1 MDSCNTIEE
10 AHPTKGLKEGLK
22 AARLHSSPPPPP
34 LCLIH
39 SSSHFPSTSCP
50 CPLLSSLL
58 FHLFYYNLKSSPFYI
73 MWRTLA
79 KYAPTKK
86 LKNTSS
92 ARNLFK
98 ESTFIEKFRS
108 PDTKTCLNS
117 TFSLLGS
124 RQTGVLPQND
134 KLGNPSYGDLTNTF
148 RLTPCFFKG
157 YATAAASEVISL
169 TDESYISGPDDFQGS
184 MDEIDKHF
192 LKMESQFMPQQKKM
206 MAGMGV
212 GKHTILKRRQV
223 KMETEAWEQTAR
235 EYQEMLEDMCEQKL
249 APNLPY
255 VKSLFL
261 GWFEPLRDAI
271 LAEQELC
278 KVNLRIPHGAY
289 FNDLPADMM
298 AVITM
303 HKLMGLLMTGNGRAA
318 SIRVVQAA
326 SVVGEAI
333 ENEVID
339 FEI

>member
-1 MDSCNTIEE
+1 
-10 AHPTKGLKEGLK
+10 
-22 AARLHSSPPPPP
+22 
-34 LCLIH
+34 
-39 SSSHFPSTSCP
+39 
-50 CPLLSSLL
+50 
-58 FHLFYYNLKSSPFYI
+58 

-79 KYAPTKK
+79 RYAPPKK
-86 LKNTSS
+86 LRLTSS
-92 ARNLFK
+92 SRNLFK
-98 ESTFIEKFRS
+98 ESTFIEKFRC

-124 RQTGVLPQND
+124 RQVGVLPQND
-134 KLGNPSYGDLTNTF
+134 KLDNPSYGDFTKSF
-148 RLTPCFFKG
+148 RLSPCFFKG
-157 YATAAASEVISL
+157 YATAAAAEVISS
-169 TDESYISGPDDFQGS
+169 TDESELSWSDDFQGS
-184 MDEIDKHF
+184 MEESGKNF
-192 LKMESQFMPQQKKM
+192 RKLESQFMPQQKKM
-206 MAGMGV
+206 MAGMGI
-212 GKHTILKRRQV
+212 GKYTILKRRQV

-278 KVNLRIPHGAY
+278 KVNSRVSHRAY

-303 HKLMGLLMTGNGRAA
+303 HKLMGLLMTGNGGTA

-333 ENEVID
+333 ENEVND
-339 FEI
+339 LEI